1 MAAPFGQP
9 VPKRKKEP
17 HIYPEPFIGPPLA
30 THAQTF
36 ILLHG
41 RGSNG
46 EKFGVEF
53 LASKIS
59 DGKTIPELFPGMKF
73 VFPTAKKRRARAYN
87 RALVRQWFD
96 GVPID
101 EQEGMSREEKEW
113 QVEGLV
119 ESGRFLRGVV
129 DGEVSCV
136 GAKNVFL
143 GGLSQGCAMGLHLL
157 LSSGVVGEGGEDGLL
172 GGFVGMSGWLPFY
185 DEIQELVNPE
195 RNLDASEE
203 DGDDDP
209 FATSDND
216 DDFDFEQDTGP
227 SSIASQ
233 VTDFVR
239 QNMELPSLPHEIEPA
254 FLKTP
259 VFLGHGKGDEKVKIG
274 LGRDV
279 VGLGRGL
286 GMDVRWVEYEEGHWY
301 KVPDEID
308 DIVGFLRGVGV

>member
-136 GAKNVFL
+136 GAKN
-143 GGLSQGCAMGLHLL
+143 
-157 LSSGVVGEGGEDGLL
+157 
-172 GGFVGMSGWLPFY
+172 
-185 DEIQELVNPE
+185 ELVNPE

-308 DIVGFLRGVGV
+308 DIVGFLRGAV